1 MIYRRVKLFY
11 NMLCMPY
18 FTDPIAFHSVLYR
31 YYNPMSPHQV
41 IPFEILETNAGNG
54 YDANFGLFQAPV
66 SGYYQFVLTSQAYHS
81 SSYMVNLEMVRNGNM
96 LCRAHAATYGQEGFC
111 VAMVHLNK
119 GDDVWVRHYNEEG
132 NYLSSSYN
140 IPSFSGHLIKAD

>member
-1 MIYRRVKLFY
+1 MIYGRVKLFY
-11 NMLCMPY
+11 KCMPY
-18 FTDPIAFHSVLYR
+18 FTDPIAFHSVLNRNYS
-31 YYNPMSPHQV
+31 PMSPNQV
-41 IPFEILETNAGNG
+41 IPFETLYTNVGNG
-54 YDANFGLFQAPV
+54 YDSNFGLFQAPV

-119 GDDVWVRHYNEEG
+119 GDDVWVRHYSGEG
-132 NYLSSSYN
+132 DYLSAIYRV
-140 IPSFSGHLIKAD
+140 PSFSGHLIKAD